1 MGKTIGLLMAV
12 VAIWATV
19 EIYTNGMG
27 GAFGGR
33 LVSLGLVGEDE
44 RSREPATERV
54 RETVQRAHDD
64 QEARYDSLLEE

>member
-12 VAIWATV
+12 VAIWATA

-33 LVSLGLVGEDE
+33 LASLGLVSEEEKARG
-44 RSREPATERV
+44 PATQRV
-54 RETVQRAHDD
+54 RESVQRAHDS
-64 QEARYDSLLEE
+64 QEARYDALLEE